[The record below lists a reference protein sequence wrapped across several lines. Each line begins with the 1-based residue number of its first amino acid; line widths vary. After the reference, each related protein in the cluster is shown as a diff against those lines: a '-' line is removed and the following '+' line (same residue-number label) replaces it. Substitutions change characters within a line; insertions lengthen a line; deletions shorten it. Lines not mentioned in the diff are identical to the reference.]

1 MTDAL
6 PRQDRH
12 RPGAS
17 RRARLDALGIVIRA
31 VALAALALGLGVG
44 ASLLVDSH
52 TGRPEGAAVRR

>member
-6 PRQDRH
+6 PRQERYREGAPR
-12 RPGAS
+12 RP
-17 RRARLDALGIVIRA
+17 RFDALGIVIRA

-52 TGRPEGAAVRR
+52 MGRPEGAAIRR